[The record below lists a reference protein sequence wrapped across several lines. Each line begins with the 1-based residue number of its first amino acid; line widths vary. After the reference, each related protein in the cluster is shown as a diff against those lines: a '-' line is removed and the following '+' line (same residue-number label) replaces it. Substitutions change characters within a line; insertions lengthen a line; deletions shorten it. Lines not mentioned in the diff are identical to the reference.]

1 MADKTMKEI
10 YEGVINGEFQ
20 EKLAYVEKAYEGDTD
35 RQELLE
41 RAVDIVK
48 EATDKGEFPVLH
60 PSAALSLAVEL
71 VEQTVLEKE
80 AAAWDQI
87 GTETGEYLARLGVTP
102 ADVEKI
108 ASPDEAEEFIRLAAR
123 LWYSVQTGEDH
134 LSDACK

>member
-48 EATDKGEFPVLH
+48 EATDSGDLPVLH

-71 VEQTVLEKE
+71 VEQTMLEKE
-80 AAAWDQI
+80 AAAWEEI
-87 GTETGEYLARLGVTP
+87 GTETGQALAMIGITP
-102 ADVEKI
+102 EDINKI
-108 ASPDEAEEFIRLAAR
+108 ASQEEAEEFVRLSAR
-123 LWYSVQTGEDH
+123 LWYSIQTGEDH
-134 LSDACK
+134 LSNA